1 MLGSGRFSFALIFGS
16 GRVTIGFSA
25 DGGFAIVASVIDG
38 MLGSGRFPVA
48 IIFARLR
55 VGFGVDGGVGIIASR
70 IG

>member
-1 MLGSGRFSFALIFGS
+1 M
-16 GRVTIGFSA
+16 TIGFIA
-25 DGGFAIVASVIDG
+25 DVGFAIVASVIDG

-55 VGFGVDGGVGIIASR
+55 VTVGFGVDGGVGIIASR